1 MSAPGRQS
9 VERELPQR
17 AAGAERAPAGE
28 PDDPRGPPAP
38 FQPLRV
44 LLALVLTG
52 AAFGLYEFVLSSFW
66 SSPVMGIHARVPYPA
81 YAGLALAMLFALAGV
96 RAALGVWSPHLKL
109 GLFVLAF
116 LTCVVVGVG
125 GGRFVSYTLR
135 GTRNPA
141 FTLQSGAGR
150 RFPEFALA
158 DHNGV
163 IHRGPVSSDGRAT
176 LVVVYRGDFCPFAR
190 YELGQLTSNRE
201 QLDAAG
207 LEVVAISADPVAR
220 SRMLARFLKTGIPL
234 LSDEKQTVVGPLG
247 LVQRHRNGEPDSAIP
262 AFFIVDH
269 AGIVRWTFTSPYYR
283 EMPSTGALLEAA
295 RSVNSGAPRQA
306 R

>member
-1 MSAPGRQS
+1 MSEAGRES
-9 VERELPQR
+9 VEHELPQEV
-17 AAGAERAPAGE
+17 AGAERALADE
-28 PDDPRGPPAP
+28 LDDPREPPAP
-38 FQPLRV
+38 FQPLRAIV
-44 LLALVLTG
+44 ALALTA
-52 AAFGLYEFVLSSFW
+52 AAFGLYEFVLLSFW

-81 YAGLALAMLFALAGV
+81 YAGLAVAMLLALGGV

-125 GGRFVSYTLR
+125 GGRFVSYTLL

-141 FTLQSGAGR
+141 FMLQSGEGQ

-158 DHNGV
+158 DQNGV
-163 IHRGPVSSDGRAT
+163 IHRGPVSGDGRAT

-190 YELGQLTSNRE
+190 YELGELTSNRE

-207 LEVVAISADPVAR
+207 LEVVAISADPVGR
-220 SRMLARFLKTGIPL
+220 SSMLARFLTTGIPL

-283 EMPSTGALLEAA
+283 EMPSTGALLAAA
-295 RSVNSGAPRQA
+295 RSVNSGAPPQA